1 MKLIT
6 VKLQGKEVQ
15 ADLLNPKVTKRF
27 EDGFDEVLEKFK
39 ASTGD
44 ESISGSEGIRMQC
57 QAVIDYVTDIFGT
70 DGAKEILGAE
80 TDLLTCLDVL
90 EEMQELYPSQVN
102 PLVREKSNS
111 LERKLSG
118 KAKSEGEA

>member
-27 EDGFDEVLEKFK
+27 EDGFDEVIEKFK

-57 QAVIDYVTDIFGT
+57 QAVIDYVTDIFGE
-70 DGAKEILGAE
+70 DGAKEVFGDE

>member
-44 ESISGSEGIRMQC
+44 ESISGSEGIRMHC
-57 QAVIDYVTDIFGT
+57 QAVIDYVTDIFGE
-70 DGAKEILGAE
+70 DGAKEVFGDK

-90 EEMQELYPSQVN
+90 KEMQELYPSQVN
-102 PLVREKSNS
+102 PLVREKSNA
-111 LERKLSG
+111 LKRKLSG
-118 KAKSEGEA
+118 KPEAGEA

>member
-57 QAVIDYVTDIFGT
+57 QAVIDYVTDIFGE
-70 DGAKEILGAE
+70 DGAKEVFGDK

-90 EEMQELYPSQVN
+90 KEMQELYPSQVN
-102 PLVREKSNS
+102 PLVREKSNA
-111 LERKLSG
+111 LKRKLSG
-118 KAKSEGEA
+118 KPEAGEA